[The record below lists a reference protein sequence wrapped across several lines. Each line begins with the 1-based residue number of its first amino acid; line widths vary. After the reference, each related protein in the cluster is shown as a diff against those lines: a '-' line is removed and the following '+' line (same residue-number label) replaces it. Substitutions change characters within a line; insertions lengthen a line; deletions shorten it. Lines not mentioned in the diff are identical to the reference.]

1 MKRKPTILTLGS
13 MVLAMTST
21 ALARTWTSADG
32 QNTFEGDL
40 VSSTATE
47 VTVKRSNK
55 NITFTL
61 DKLSEADQAY
71 VREEAEK
78 AAAMAEAKAEA
89 DKLKEAKIP
98 KALARK
104 LVKLDAEGKKYSDF
118 NLEDG
123 IIPKYYIVY
132 FSASW

>member
-1 MKRKPTILTLGS
+1 MALALAGS
-13 MVLAMTST
+13 AQ
-21 ALARTWTSADG
+21 ARTWTSADG
-32 QNTFEGDL
+32 KSTFEGEL
-40 VSSTATE
+40 VSSTGSE
-47 VTVKRSNK
+47 VTVMRSNK
-55 NITFTL
+55 NLTFTL
-61 DKLSEADQAY
+61 DKLSEEDQAY

-78 AAAMAEAKAEA
+78 AAASAAAKAEA

-98 KALARK
+98 KALSRK
-104 LVKLDAEGKKYSDF
+104 LVKLDAEGKKYADF

>member
-1 MKRKPTILTLGS
+1 M
-13 MVLAMTST
+13 MLAMAGTG
-21 ALARTWTSADG
+21 LARTWTSADG
-32 QNTFEGDL
+32 KSTFEGDL
-40 VSSTATE
+40 VSSTDRE

-55 NITFTL
+55 NLTFTL

-71 VREEAEK
+71 IREEAEK
-78 AAAMAEAKAEA
+78 AAANAAAKAES

-98 KALARK
+98 KALAGK
-104 LVKLDAEGKKYSDF
+104 LEKLDADGKKYADF

-123 IIPKYYIVY
+123 VIPKYYIVY

>member
-1 MKRKPTILTLGS
+1 MALALAGS
-13 MVLAMTST
+13 AQ
-21 ALARTWTSADG
+21 ARTWTSADG
-32 QNTFEGDL
+32 KSTFEGEL
-40 VSSTATE
+40 VSSTGSE
-47 VTVKRSNK
+47 VTVMRSNK
-55 NITFTL
+55 NLTFTL

-78 AAAMAEAKAEA
+78 AAASAAAKAEA

-98 KALARK
+98 KALSRK
-104 LVKLDAEGKKYSDF
+104 LVKLDAEGKKYADF